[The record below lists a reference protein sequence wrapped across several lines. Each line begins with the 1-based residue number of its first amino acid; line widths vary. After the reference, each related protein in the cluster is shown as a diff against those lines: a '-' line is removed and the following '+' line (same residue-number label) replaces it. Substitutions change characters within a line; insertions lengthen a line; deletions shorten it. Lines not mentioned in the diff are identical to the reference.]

1 MSALPRQTKEK
12 EGLIPMAIK
21 TTMDKFNDRYELAK
35 AHAMAG
41 EIEGGQTT
49 VEYVIVVAIVL
60 GLAAMLIAFR
70 QELGNMVNNAANYR
84 SRLFMKSSTNGSF

>member
-1 MSALPRQTKEK
+1 MTIKEK
-12 EGLIPMAIK
+12 FA
-21 TTMDKFNDRYELAK
+21 DRIELAK

-60 GLAAMLIAFR
+60 GVAAMLINFR
-70 QELGNMVNNAANYR
+70 GELGKMIDNATNYMAKLFLKISNNGT
-84 SRLFMKSSTNGSF
+84 F

>member
-1 MSALPRQTKEK
+1 
-12 EGLIPMAIK
+12 MAIK

-60 GLAAMLIAFR
+60 GLAVMLIAFR
-70 QELGNMVNNAANYR
+70 DELGRMVGSASTYM
-84 SRLFMKSSTNGSF
+84 SKLFMKISNNGAF